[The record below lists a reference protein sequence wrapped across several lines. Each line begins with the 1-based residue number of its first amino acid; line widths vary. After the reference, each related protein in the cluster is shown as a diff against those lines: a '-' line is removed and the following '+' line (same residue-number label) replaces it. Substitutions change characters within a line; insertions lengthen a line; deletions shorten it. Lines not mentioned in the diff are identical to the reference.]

1 MNASIALNAELIDSQ
16 YQRWK
21 SDPDSV
27 SREWRFFFEGFDFAG
42 AVERLP
48 EQAPA
53 PAEGAVDKD
62 RIILQSRVED
72 LIYRYR
78 DLGHLLACLDPLSS
92 CPTDHPLLS
101 LAAFHLTPEDLDRT
115 FSTHHLL
122 SGREA
127 TLREILQALRATYC
141 HAVGVEFMHLQD
153 PSERRWLQNRMEP
166 VHNEPTLT
174 REEKLR
180 ALEKLHRA
188 AMFENFLHTR
198 YVGQKRF
205 SLEGA
210 EGVIAMLDA
219 LVMHAGKMG
228 AREVIL
234 GMAHRGRLNVEANIL
249 GKPYEAMFHE
259 FEGAYDPEC
268 LIGAGD
274 VKYHK
279 GYMADVDA
287 EGGGKV
293 RVLLVANPSHLESVD
308 PVVEGVAR
316 SRQEQLG
323 DHDRK
328 MVLPVL
334 IHGDA
339 AFAGQG
345 VVFETL
351 NLSQLEGYSA
361 GGTVHI
367 VINNQIGFTTLPEDA
382 RSTRYATDA
391 AKALMAPIF
400 HVHGENPEALIHIVK
415 LACDYRAEFQKDVV
429 IDVVCYRRYGHN
441 EGDEPYYTQPQMY
454 ERIKDRPPVNRIYSE
469 QLVEEGVATTESVG
483 EMTRA
488 IQMRLDSALEAAR
501 RGDACAFV
509 EAPFYEVW
517 KDRYGQYS
525 HDLAETAVPGAQL
538 LGLAKRLNETPPGFS
553 AHPRL
558 KRILDKRLETVEKG
572 EGIDWATGEML
583 AFATILEDGAP
594 IRLSGQDSRR
604 GTFSQRHSVL
614 VDIHTGEHYTP
625 LANLGDG
632 QAPFH
637 VFDSMLSEYAVL
649 GFEYGYAMVQPLGLN
664 IWEAQ
669 FGDFVNNA
677 QTIVDEYIAG
687 AETKWLRKNGLTL
700 LLPHGYEGQG
710 ADHSSAR
717 IERFL
722 SLCAEENLIVCY
734 PTTPA
739 QFFHLLRRQVKAP
752 YRKPLVVFS
761 PKSLL
766 RNPLAASKLSDFA
779 SGGFQTVLPDETD
792 GRDPKRAVF
801 CSGKVYYELMEKRA
815 ALGAEDVAIAR
826 VEQFHPF
833 PEERLREVASG
844 WKNVSSW
851 IWAQEEPENMGGW
864 TFMRPRLE
872 ALLGVQVQYVGR
884 PAAASP
890 ATGFSQVH
898 KEQQAAIA
906 EKAIRG

>member
-1 MNASIALNAELIDSQ
+1 M
-16 YQRWK
+16 
-21 SDPDSV
+21 
-27 SREWRFFFEGFDFAG
+27 
-42 AVERLP
+42 
-48 EQAPA
+48 
-53 PAEGAVDKD
+53 
-62 RIILQSRVED
+62 
-72 LIYRYR
+72 
-78 DLGHLLACLDPLSS
+78 
-92 CPTDHPLLS
+92 
-101 LAAFHLTPEDLDRT
+101 
-115 FSTHHLL
+115 
-122 SGREA
+122 
-127 TLREILQALRATYC
+127 
-141 HAVGVEFMHLQD
+141 
-153 PSERRWLQNRMEP
+153 
-166 VHNEPTLT
+166 
-174 REEKLR
+174 
-180 ALEKLHRA
+180 
-188 AMFENFLHTR
+188 
-198 YVGQKRF
+198 
-205 SLEGA
+205 
-210 EGVIAMLDA
+210 
-219 LVMHAGKMG
+219 
-228 AREVIL
+228 
-234 GMAHRGRLNVEANIL
+234 
-249 GKPYEAMFHE
+249 
-259 FEGAYDPEC
+259 
-268 LIGAGD
+268 
-274 VKYHK
+274 
-279 GYMADVDA
+279 
-287 EGGGKV
+287 
-293 RVLLVANPSHLESVD
+293 
-308 PVVEGVAR
+308 
-316 SRQEQLG
+316 
-323 DHDRK
+323 
-328 MVLPVL
+328 
-334 IHGDA
+334 
-339 AFAGQG
+339 
-345 VVFETL
+345 
-351 NLSQLEGYSA
+351 
-361 GGTVHI
+361 
-367 VINNQIGFTTLPEDA
+367 
-382 RSTRYATDA
+382 
-391 AKALMAPIF
+391 
-400 HVHGENPEALIHIVK
+400 
-415 LACDYRAEFQKDVV
+415 
-429 IDVVCYRRYGHN
+429 
-441 EGDEPYYTQPQMY
+441 
-454 ERIKDRPPVNRIYSE
+454 
-469 QLVEEGVATTESVG
+469 ATTESVG